1 MILFYSS
8 LKITLEIQ
16 MKSLVIFLAIATAV
30 FFSVDLP
37 QMTWAP
43 PPVQGSAL
51 ATTLEK
57 EITFHTQSDGDIFM
71 EEVTIKFPQEK
82 PFFFIIKSHHG
93 EKKHYTIGITDPT
106 NFIGLTTLLRE
117 KNEEKKKQM
126 EI

>member
-1 MILFYSS
+1 
-8 LKITLEIQ
+8 
-16 MKSLVIFLAIATAV
+16 MKNLIIFLSIATAV
-30 FFSVDLP
+30 FFSIDLP

-43 PPVQGSAL
+43 PPAKGSTL
-51 ATTLEK
+51 AITLEN
-57 EITFHTQSDGDIFM
+57 EITFHTQTDGEIFI
-71 EEVTIKFPQEK
+71 EEVTAKFPIQN